1 MNEIME
7 VKNFNLA
14 TFSEDMAAGITEE
27 LEGLGTIPFDYAKIP
42 AGGGLAF
49 EVGGTDEE
57 NPESVSELIGIL
69 LWHHPLNSYWK
80 KELSSGS
87 EPPDCISY
95 DGITGVNRL
104 TGEIQNCKTC
114 SYNQFGSKNRGKACK
129 NMQKIYF
136 LRESSLIPIVLT
148 LPPTSLKYIRD
159 YLAKQVLLKGLRSHE
174 VVTKITLKREKNA
187 ESTAYS
193 RVAFTLLGKLS
204 PVQIEQVNK
213 LREELK
219 QTKQTEELKQT
230 KQAEEFVEIEEG
242 EFPFC

>member
-14 TFSEDMAAGITEE
+14 TFSKDMAAGIAEE

-49 EVGGTDEE
+49 EVGGSDEE

-69 LWHHPLNSYWK
+69 LYHHPLNFYWK
-80 KELSSGS
+80 RELSSGS

-104 TGEIQNCKTC
+104 MGEVRDCKTC
-114 SYNQFGSKNRGKACK
+114 AYNQFGSKDRGKACK
-129 NMQKIYF
+129 NMQRLYF
-136 LRESSLIPIVLT
+136 LRETSPVPVILT
-148 LPPTSLKYIRD
+148 LPPTSLKHLRD

-187 ESTAYS
+187 EGTAYS

-204 PVQIEQVNK
+204 PAQVEQAGK
-213 LREELK
+213 LKEELK
-219 QTKQTEELKQT
+219 QTKQTEELKQI
-230 KQAEEFVEIEEG
+230 KQTEEFVEVEEG
-242 EFPFC
+242 EFPFR